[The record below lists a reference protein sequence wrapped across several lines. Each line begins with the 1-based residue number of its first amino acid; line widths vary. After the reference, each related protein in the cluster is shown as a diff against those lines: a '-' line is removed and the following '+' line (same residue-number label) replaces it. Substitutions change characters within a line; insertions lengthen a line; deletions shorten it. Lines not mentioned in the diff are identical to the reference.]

1 MLKAL
6 RFVKEKERIYLTSE
20 LKICRK
26 ERFEETIPLRCWNNS
41 IRFFARRGESI
52 FVHAVLLM
60 VCVQRDILLGKFL
73 QATEFLLQAKIF
85 RYDNVRSLSKDVSS
99 SVESFWG
106 WPFVEKPWW
115 FGLIIGF
122 QTTVSRREGPDVSFH
137 LIPHSKP
144 SSDHRTGRQAL
155 SHIC

>member
-1 MLKAL
+1 M
-6 RFVKEKERIYLTSE
+6 
-20 LKICRK
+20 
-26 ERFEETIPLRCWNNS
+26 IPLRCWNNS

-85 RYDNVRSLSKDVSS
+85 RYDNVHSLSKDVSS

-106 WPFVEKPWW
+106 WTFVEKNMTVWANYRLSNYSVSMGKTWCIFPSNPAQ
-115 FGLIIGF
+115 
-122 QTTVSRREGPDVSFH
+122 QTQLRSQNRKTSV
-137 LIPHSKP
+137 IPHLLDAYKNCDCTAWKTFIS
-144 SSDHRTGRQAL
+144 TA
-155 SHIC
+155 